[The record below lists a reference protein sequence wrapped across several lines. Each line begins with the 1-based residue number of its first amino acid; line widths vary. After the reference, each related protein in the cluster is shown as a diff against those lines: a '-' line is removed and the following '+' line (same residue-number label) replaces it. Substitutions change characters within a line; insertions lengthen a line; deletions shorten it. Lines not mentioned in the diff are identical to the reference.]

1 MKPNQQSELDA
12 FMDFCLEHWNDP
24 FNSLES
30 NPELIAKLEEGIQ
43 NLLLPACEEGD
54 ENAMFWM
61 AECYDF
67 GWGIEPDGQKAF
79 TLRRKLAEMGHT
91 DQQINMGNY
100 YREGD
105 LVKRNPRAAFC
116 WYVRAAKQGDWYG
129 RLLVADCYFE
139 GDGVK
144 RDYKEAVKWY
154 ESGVA
159 QFDNEHSDRVDEE
172 MGEDLSI
179 LTAVNRLA
187 QCYRDGLGVKKDL
200 EKVAEWYD
208 KAGWHSR
215 AELIRKYGDDA
226 DEHDPDCPF

>member
-12 FMDFCLEHWNDP
+12 FTDFCLEHWNDP
-24 FNSLES
+24 YNSLES

-67 GWGIEPDGQKAF
+67 GWGIEPDEQKAF

-100 YREGD
+100 YRAGD

-116 WYVRAAKQGDWYG
+116 WYMRAAKQGDWYG
-129 RLLVADCYFE
+129 QLLVADCFFE

-144 RDYKEAVKWY
+144 QDYVEAVKWY
-154 ESGVA
+154 ELAAAHPDKKVWDWDHPVK
-159 QFDNEHSDRVDEE
+159 Q
-172 MGEDLSI
+172 
-179 LTAVNRLA
+179 LA
-187 QCYRDGLGVKKDL
+187 QCYSEGLGVKKDL
-200 EKVAEWYD
+200 EKAAEWYD
-208 KAGWHSR
+208 KTGNHKY
-215 AELIRKYGDDA
+215 AELIRTYGDDA
-226 DEHDPDCPF
+226 DEYDPDRPW

>member
-1 MKPNQQSELDA
+1 MKPNQQSEFDA
-12 FMDFCLEHWNDP
+12 FTDFCLEHWNDP
-24 FNSLES
+24 YNSLES

-54 ENAMFWM
+54 ENAMFW
-61 AECYDF
+61 
-67 GWGIEPDGQKAF
+67 

-116 WYVRAAKQGDWYG
+116 WYMRAAKQGDWYG
-129 RLLVADCYFE
+129 QLLVADCYFE

-154 ESGVA
+154 ESVVA

-172 MGEDLSI
+172 MGEDLYI

-187 QCYRDGLGVKKDL
+187 QCYSEGLGVKKDL
-200 EKVAEWYD
+200 EKAAQWYY
-208 KAGWHSR
+208 KAGWR
-215 AELIRKYGDDA
+215 KYAKLIRTFGDDA
-226 DEHDPDCPF
+226 DVYDPDLPF

>member
-12 FMDFCLEHWNDP
+12 FTDFCLEHWNDP

-67 GWGIEPDGQKAF
+67 GWGIEPDEQKAF
-79 TLRRKLAEMGHT
+79 TLRRKLAEMSHT

-116 WYVRAAKQGDWYG
+116 WYMRAAKQGDWYG
-129 RLLVADCYFE
+129 QLLVADCYFK
-139 GDGVK
+139 GNGVK
-144 RDYKEAVKWY
+144 LDYKEAVKWY
-154 ESGVA
+154 KQSAAHPDKRFFEWDDA
-159 QFDNEHSDRVDEE
+159 ALQ
-172 MGEDLSI
+172 
-179 LTAVNRLA
+179 LA
-187 QCYRDGLGVKKDL
+187 QCYREGLGVKKDL
-200 EKVAEWYD
+200 EKAAQWYY
-208 KAGWHSR
+208 KAGR
-215 AELIRKYGDDA
+215 RKYAKLIRTYGDDA
-226 DEHDPDCPF
+226 DVYDPDRPF

>member
-1 MKPNQQSELDA
+1 MKPNHQSELDA
-12 FMDFCLEHWNDP
+12 FTDFCLEHWNDP

-61 AECYDF
+61 AECYDV
-67 GWGIEPDGQKAF
+67 GWGIEPDEQKAF

-116 WYVRAAKQGDWYG
+116 WYMRAAKQGDWYG
-129 RLLVADCYFE
+129 QLLVADCFFE

-144 RDYKEAVKWY
+144 QDYVEAVKWY
-154 ESGVA
+154 ELAAAHPDKKVWDWDHPA
-159 QFDNEHSDRVDEE
+159 KQ
-172 MGEDLSI
+172 
-179 LTAVNRLA
+179 LA
-187 QCYRDGLGVKKDL
+187 QCYREGLGVKKDL
-200 EKVAEWYD
+200 IKAAEWYD
-208 KAGWHSR
+208 KAGNHKY
-215 AELIRKYGDDA
+215 AELIRTYGDDA
-226 DEHDPDCPF
+226 DEHDPDRPW

>member
-1 MKPNQQSELDA
+1 MKPNQQTELDA
-12 FMDFCLEHWNDP
+12 FTDFCLERWNDP

-79 TLRRKLAEMGHT
+79 KLRRKLADMGHT

-105 LVKRNPRAAFC
+105 LVKRNPRVAFC
-116 WYVRAAKQGDWYG
+116 WYMRAAKQGDWYG
-129 RLLVADCYFE
+129 QLLVADCFFE

-144 RDYKEAVKWY
+144 QDYVEAVKWY
-154 ESGVA
+154 ELA
-159 QFDNEHSDRVDEE
+159 ATNPNEWNHAA
-172 MGEDLSI
+172 LH
-179 LTAVNRLA
+179 LA
-187 QCYRDGLGVKKDL
+187 QCYRDGLGVTKDL
-200 EKVAEWYD
+200 ERAAEWYD
-208 KAGWHSR
+208 KAEWHDK
-215 AELIRKYGDDA
+215 AQLIRTYGDDA
-226 DEHDPDCPF
+226 DEHDPDLPF

>member
-1 MKPNQQSELDA
+1 MKPNHQSELNT
-12 FMDFCLEHWNDP
+12 FTDFCLEHWNDP
-24 FNSLES
+24 YNSLES

-67 GWGIEPDGQKAF
+67 GWGIEPDEQKAF

-116 WYVRAAKQGDWYG
+116 WYMRAAKQGNWYG
-129 RLLVADCYFE
+129 QLLVADCFLKVMVSSRTTWKPSN
-139 GDGVK
+139 GMNWL
-144 RDYKEAVKWY
+144 R
-154 ESGVA
+154 
-159 QFDNEHSDRVDEE
+159 R
-172 MGEDLSI
+172 I
-179 LTAVNRLA
+179 LT
-187 QCYRDGLGVKKDL
+187 KKS
-200 EKVAEWYD
+200 
-208 KAGWHSR
+208 G
-215 AELIRKYGDDA
+215 IGTIQ
-226 DEHDPDCPF
+226 

>member
-12 FMDFCLEHWNDP
+12 FTDFCLEHWNDP
-24 FNSLES
+24 YNSLES

-67 GWGIEPDGQKAF
+67 GWGIEPDEQKAF
-79 TLRRKLAEMGHT
+79 TLRRKLAEMSHT

-116 WYVRAAKQGDWYG
+116 WYMRAAKQGDWYG
-129 RLLVADCYFE
+129 QLLVADCYFK
-139 GDGVK
+139 GNGVK
-144 RDYKEAVKWY
+144 LDYKEAVKWY
-154 ESGVA
+154 KQSAAHPDKRFFEWDDA
-159 QFDNEHSDRVDEE
+159 ALQ
-172 MGEDLSI
+172 
-179 LTAVNRLA
+179 LA
-187 QCYRDGLGVKKDL
+187 QCYREGLGVKKDL
-200 EKVAEWYD
+200 EKAAQWYY
-208 KAGWHSR
+208 KAGR
-215 AELIRKYGDDA
+215 RKYAKLIRTYGDDA
-226 DEHDPDCPF
+226 DVYDPDRPF